1 MIVIMFRAA
10 SDAATS
16 TTGPAFASPISPAP
30 AGINQAAVI
39 NEARIPRSGTAK
51 SNTLVGSCSPASHEH
66 IRVAAYDAVEK
77 VLNGL
82 LQPLSPQALSTRW
95 NDAAEAMAK
104 HLEANYVG
112 RIDPFRH
119 GRRPA

>member
-16 TTGPAFASPISPAP
+16 AVGPAFASPTSPAP
-30 AGINQAAVI
+30 AVINQADVI
-39 NEARIPRSGTAK
+39 NEVRISRSGMGK
-51 SNTLVGSCSPASHEH
+51 SSTLVGSCSPASHEH

-104 HLEANYVG
+104 HLEASYVG
-112 RIDPFRH
+112 RSDPFRH
-119 GRRPA
+119 GRRYA

>member
-10 SDAATS
+10 SDAATLAV
-16 TTGPAFASPISPAP
+16 GPAFASPTSPAP
-30 AGINQAAVI
+30 AVISQTAVI
-39 NEARIPRSGTAK
+39 NEARVPRPGTAK
-51 SNTLVGSCSPASHEH
+51 SNALVGSCCPASQEH

-95 NDAAEAMAK
+95 NEAAEAMAK
-104 HLEANYVG
+104 HLAAEHVG
-112 RIDPFRH
+112 RSDPFRH
-119 GRRPA
+119 GRRPV